1 MGTEITLE
9 QLMEQLNTISS
20 EVAIL
25 KQQNAEKDQQIQM
38 LAQQCDKVQY
48 YLDHPEAPRMS
59 PP

>member
-1 MGTEITLE
+1 MGTKITLE

-38 LAQQCDKVQY
+38 LAQQCDNVQY
-48 YLDHPEAPRMS
+48 YLDHSEAP
-59 PP
+59 